1 MKPYE
6 LNSRCVKCGEHS
18 ADSEYIR
25 SNEGVEYIHRTCRN
39 CGYEW
44 KEATL
49 DHENTCGRERR
60 PHVPSP
66 DCD

>member
-25 SNEGVEYIHRTCRN
+25 SNEGVEYIYRTCRN
-39 CGYEW
+39 CGYKW

-49 DHENTCGRERR
+49 DHEDTC
-60 PHVPSP
+60 
-66 DCD
+66 D